1 MDEDY
6 VLQEE
11 EEEEA
16 EEEEEDDDDEGYQ
29 REFKAKQKY
38 NFISES
44 KLCRNSHIPESPFME
59 NQ

>member
-11 EEEEA
+11 EVEA
-16 EEEEEDDDDEGYQ
+16 EEEEDEDDDEEYQ
-29 REFKAKQKY
+29 REFKERQKY

-44 KLCRNSHIPESPFME
+44 KLCRNSHIPESPFM
-59 NQ
+59 